1 MKKIICFVKT
11 PGLSPLK
18 TRLAAGIGKRQ
29 AEKFYLLSI
38 DAIKQTLNEL
48 RSEGF
53 DPIFAVAEKEALDH
67 SLWSEFKTVWQGN
80 GDLGDRL
87 QKVFESEY
95 VDGSHIYFM
104 GGDCPQFECDDIKAV
119 DKHLSEANFSLSP
132 SEDGGYWLF
141 AANCRI
147 KSSIWTSVE
156 YSVQDTYK
164 QFKSLLEKSGRVV
177 EGRMYRDVDYSEDLL
192 ALKSSLDDK
201 KALSTKKASL
211 LAWLTLVVADLERP
225 ANS

>member
-18 TRLAAGIGKRQ
+18 TRLAAGIGKQQ
-29 AEKFYLLSI
+29 AEQFYLLSI

-48 RSEGF
+48 RSAGF
-53 DPIFAVAEKEALDH
+53 EPIFAVAEKEALDH

-80 GDLGDRL
+80 GGLGDRL
-87 QKVFESEY
+87 HKIFESEY
-95 VDGSHIYFM
+95 TDGSHIYFM
-104 GGDCPQFECDDIKAV
+104 GGDCPQFECEDIKTV
-119 DKHLSEANFSLSP
+119 EKHLSEANFSLSP

-141 AANCRI
+141 ATNRRV

-156 YSVQDTYK
+156 YSVEDTYQ
-164 QFKSLLEKSGRVV
+164 QFKSLLEKSGRVIK
-177 EGRMYRDVDYSEDLL
+177 GRMYRDVDYSEDLF
-192 ALKSSLDDK
+192 ALKSFLSEK
-201 KALSTKKASL
+201 NVLSTKKASL
-211 LAWLTLVVADLERP
+211 LAWLTPVVKDLERS